1 MIRRD
6 VLDALDGLQWLGSG
20 EAVSQRFAIS
30 PATVSRHCNRALNTF
45 GLALERRNGEWDLI
59 GDQTFLRLQRAVHQR
74 ARLHGQAPLR
84 LEATYWS
91 APLLSANLPGRWL
104 LGRSDIVGIQ
114 RNMQLLQERIIDA
127 WITGLPDLPGANEPE
142 LTAIPLTRMPVF
154 FTCAPGHPLL
164 TRERLSYEDIAA
176 YPSLSLPS
184 GCYPLVEQ
192 ALQAIGLWNDGVR
205 MLRYK
210 RLLWEGKNEADL
222 TIGYGTPLSLAIS
235 GGQLQRLPL
244 RLPFDSGDALVVHK
258 DLLRSDALADLI
270 RHVRARMEAAAR
282 EHPEIELIDQAMT
295 APCC

>member
-20 EAVSQRFAIS
+20 EAVSQRLGIS
-30 PATVSRHCNRALNTF
+30 QATVSRYSNRALHTF
-45 GLALERRNGEWDLI
+45 GLSLERRNGEWELI
-59 GDQTFLRLQRAVHQR
+59 GDQTLLRLQRAVHQR
-74 ARLHGQAPLR
+74 ARLLGQAPLR

-91 APLLSANLPGRWL
+91 APLLSGNLPERWL

-164 TRERLSYEDIAA
+164 SRERLRYDDIAA
-176 YPSLSLPS
+176 YPSLSLPA

-205 MLRYK
+205 MHRYK
-210 RLLWEGKNEADL
+210 RLLWEGKSEAQL

-258 DLLRSDALADLI
+258 DLLGSDALADLI
-270 RHVRARMEAAAR
+270 RHVRAQMAAAAE
-282 EHPEIELIDQAMT
+282 EHPEIELIDQGMA
-295 APCC
+295 APCR